1 MSTHTTTSNN
11 RLPEANPNSQSKTDP
26 WEPVFTAINIRW
38 PQINQDELKQCDR
51 SVDAVTEFV
60 ASKVDTQRDE
70 IESVV
75 SEFAPAHDSP
85 LRSFVDQ
92 AQRAGEQVSNSVHS
106 AVERVQY
113 EIDELPVKTSLT
125 NLAIG
130 FGLGVLATTLYFNS
144 RRQPTAW
151 QQIRSNRLFQ

>member
-1 MSTHTTTSNN
+1 MSTHTATSNN
-11 RLPEANPNSQSKTDP
+11 RLNNSESNAQSTTDP
-26 WEPVFTAINIRW
+26 WEQVFTAINIRW
-38 PQINQDELKQCDR
+38 PQINQNELKQCDR
-51 SVDAVTEFV
+51 SVDGLTEFI
-60 ASKVDTQRDE
+60 ASRVETQRDE

-75 SEFAPAHDSP
+75 TEFAPTSDSP

-92 AQRAGEQVSNSVHS
+92 AHRAGEQVSNSVHS

-113 EIDELPVKTSLT
+113 EMDELPVKTSLT

-144 RRQPTAW
+144 RRQQTAW

>member
-1 MSTHTTTSNN
+1 MSTQAATSNN
-11 RLPEANPNSQSKTDP
+11 RLPDTSSTPQSTTDP

-51 SVDAVTEFV
+51 SVDELTEFV
-60 ASKVDTQRDE
+60 AARVDTQRDE
-70 IESVV
+70 IDSVV
-75 SEFAPAHDSP
+75 SEFAPTDESP

-92 AQRAGEQVSNSVHS
+92 AHRAGEQVSNSVHS

-144 RRQPTAW
+144 RRQPTTW

>member
-1 MSTHTTTSNN
+1 MPTHTTTSNN
-11 RLPEANPNSQSKTDP
+11 RLTDSDSNPQSATDP
-26 WEPVFTAINIRW
+26 WDQVFTAINIRW

-51 SVDAVTEFV
+51 SVDDLTEFV
-60 ASKVDTQRDE
+60 ASRVDTQRDE

-75 SEFAPAHDSP
+75 SEFAPAHESP

-92 AQRAGEQVSNSVHS
+92 AHRAGEQVSNSVHS
-106 AVERVQY
+106 AVERMQY
-113 EIDELPVKTSLT
+113 EMDELPVKTSLT

-130 FGLGVLATTLYFNS
+130 FGLGVLATTMYFNS
-144 RRQPTAW
+144 RRQRTTW